1 MSRVADFELIEQL
14 QPGNHGTFY
23 VARAPARLGLDED
36 LVALKVLDR
45 HASDNEF
52 KRMAAELEVLLEVD
66 HRHLVDVIDAG
77 HDNGR
82 LYYATQYFRDG
93 SVEPGPTDDIVA
105 VATQIADAAEAAHAL
120 HEIGV
125 AHRDIKPSNILLQ
138 DGRGHL
144 SDLGV
149 ANYADAQFTAT
160 GSSPVGTL
168 AYTDPRLIHGDPAG
182 RSSDIWS
189 LGAALHLAITGQSV
203 IGEIPNAHLAAAIE
217 YVLAA
222 EARLAPGCPT
232 TVGAVVARAT
242 QPERADRYH
251 TALELAAD
259 LRALVGDGLF
269 VEVPG
274 QGQDVHREGRRPFP
288 IDGGRQPSAALALY
302 EHPVFVIGHRSTAGY
317 FNRPDATFCRV
328 SGEKRNALG
337 PWRVERGPRPPLGVL
352 LVDDGRSHLVQWDL
366 IVGRQPE
373 TDERVVQGSAAPVA
387 FPAEATMS
395 RAHIH
400 LELRQ
405 WDALVTD
412 LSTHGTGIRSSG
424 EAELRRLSPGEPVIL
439 ADGDVLVLESR
450 SVTFRRY
457 R

>member
-1 MSRVADFELIEQL
+1 MNRVADFELIEQL

-23 VARAPARLGLDED
+23 VARAPARLGLDEE

-45 HASDNEF
+45 HASNNEF
-52 KRMAAELEVLLEVD
+52 KRMAAELEVLLEVN

-77 HDNGR
+77 HDQGR
-82 LYYATQYFRDG
+82 LYYATRYFQDG
-93 SVEPGPTDDIVA
+93 SVEPGPTDDIA
-105 VATQIADAAEAAHAL
+105 GVATQIADAAEAAHAL

-138 DGRGHL
+138 AGRGHL

-149 ANYADAQFTAT
+149 ANYTDAQFTAT

-168 AYTDPRLIHGDPAG
+168 AYTDPRLIHGDPPG

-189 LGAALHLAITGQSV
+189 LGAALHLAVTGESV

-217 YVLAA
+217 YVLGA

-242 QPERADRYH
+242 QPERVDRYH

-259 LRALVGDGLF
+259 LRALAGDRLF
-269 VEVPG
+269 VEIPG
-274 QGQDVHREGRRPFP
+274 PGTDTDEGRRPFP
-288 IDGGRQPSAALALY
+288 IDDGRQASAALAPY
-302 EHPVFVIGHRSTAGY
+302 QQPVFVIGHRSSAGY
-317 FNRPDATFCRV
+317 FNRPDAPFCRV
-328 SGEKRNALG
+328 SGEQRDALG

-352 LVDDGRSHLVQWDL
+352 LVDGGPSHLVQWDL
-366 IVGRQPE
+366 LLGRQPE
-373 TDERVVQGSAAPVA
+373 FDDRVAQGLAAPVA
-387 FPAEATMS
+387 FPSEVTMS
-395 RAHIH
+395 RAHLY

-405 WDALVTD
+405 WDVVVTD
-412 LSTHGTGIRSSG
+412 LSTNGTKIRSSG
-424 EAELRRLSPGEPVIL
+424 YDDLRPLPPGEAVIL
-439 ADGDVLVLESR
+439 ADGDVLMLESR
-450 SVTFRRY
+450 SVNFRRY